1 MEAAR
6 RTLLALL
13 VGAVGAGLAYAAGF
27 PAPFLTGPAILV
39 SLAGLAGLTL
49 DVPKWLAQLCFVVI
63 GLSIGAGVSPEVLVS
78 ARQWP
83 ASFLLLAVALFA
95 ILLSSGFALRRFFGY
110 DRMTALLASSPGHLS
125 YVLGLSAEINADI
138 RLITL
143 VQSIRLLFLTLIVPV
158 AISFLGTPP
167 DGGVP
172 VVVPTPPG
180 PLLVMFTL
188 SVALGLLLMRLHV
201 PAALLI
207 GGMVVSTAGYL
218 SGAAS
223 GAMSNWLVIPAFL
236 IMGTLIGTRFSGVTL
251 PMLRSTAWAGLT
263 STAISSAVAACFA
276 ILVAVWLGLPVGQS
290 LVAFM
295 PGGVEAMIA
304 MAVLLDADPTFVA
317 AHHIARLFILTALVP
332 LMIGRR
338 KTSS

>member
-1 MEAAR
+1 METVR
-6 RTLLALL
+6 RTLLAL
-13 VGAVGAGLAYAAGF
+13 AVGTIGAALAYTVGF

-39 SLAGLAGLTL
+39 SLSGLAGLRL
-49 DVPKWLAQLCFVVI
+49 EVPKWLAQFCFVVI

-95 ILLSSGFALRRFFGY
+95 ILSLSGLALRRLFGY

-125 YVLGLSAEINADI
+125 YVLGLSADINADI

-143 VQSIRLLFLTLIVPV
+143 VQSMRLLFLTLIVPV
-158 AISFLGTPP
+158 AISFVGTPP
-167 DGGVP
+167 AGEIP
-172 VVVPTPPG
+172 LIATAPPA
-180 PLLVMFTL
+180 PLLILFAL
-188 SVALGLLLMRLHV
+188 SVALGLVLMRLHV

-207 GGMVVSTAGYL
+207 GGMIVSTAGYL
-218 SGAAS
+218 SGIVS
-223 GAMSNWLVIPAFL
+223 GAMPSWLVIPAFL
-236 IMGTLIGTRFSGVTL
+236 IMGSLIGTRFSGVTL
-251 PMLRSTAWAGLT
+251 QMLRSTFWAGLT
-263 STAISSAVAACFA
+263 STAISSAVASFFA
-276 ILVAVWLGLPVGQS
+276 LLVAFWLGLPVGQL

-338 KTSS
+338 KS

>member
-1 MEAAR
+1 METAR
-6 RTLLALL
+6 RTLLALII
-13 VGAVGAGLAYAAGF
+13 GAFGAGFAYAVGF

-39 SLAGLAGLTL
+39 SLAGLTGLRL
-49 DVPKWLAQLCFVVI
+49 EVPKWLAQLCFVVI

-83 ASFLLLAVALFA
+83 ASFLLLAVALYA
-95 ILLSSGFALRRFFGY
+95 ILSLSGLALRRFFGY

-125 YVLGLSAEINADI
+125 YVLGLSADINADI

-143 VQSIRLLFLTLIVPV
+143 VQSMRLLFLTLIVPV
-158 AISFLGTPP
+158 AISFVGTPP
-167 DGGVP
+167 ADGLPLVQE
-172 VVVPTPPG
+172 TPPV
-180 PLLVMFTL
+180 PLLVMFGL
-188 SVALGLLLMRLHV
+188 SIALGLVLMRLHV

-207 GGMVVSTAGYL
+207 GGMIVSTAAYL
-218 SGAAS
+218 SGTVS
-223 GAMSNWLVIPAFL
+223 GAIPSWLVIPAFL

-251 PMLRSTAWAGLT
+251 QMLRSTFWAGLT
-263 STAISSAVAACFA
+263 STAISSAVAAFFA
-276 ILVAVWLGLPVGQS
+276 ILVAIWLGLPVGQL

-338 KTSS
+338 GKST